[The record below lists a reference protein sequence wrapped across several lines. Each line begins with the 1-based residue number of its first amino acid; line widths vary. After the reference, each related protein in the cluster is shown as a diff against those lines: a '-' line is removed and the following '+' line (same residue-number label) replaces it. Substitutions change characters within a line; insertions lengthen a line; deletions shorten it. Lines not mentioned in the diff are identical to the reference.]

1 MYEGLAQSV
10 REFGAWVAHG
20 TEWLVEPLEPEIM
33 SEARGV
39 ALRGAESSEAASYAV
54 SRKPFGL
61 RQTHVPKAPNLRT
74 IHTTADCQNTLIAA
88 CEAMRKAK
96 YSSPVLATLNMS
108 QT

>member
-39 ALRGAESSEAASYAV
+39 ALRVAESSEAASYAV

-74 IHTTADCQNTLIAA
+74 IHSEWKKSMA
-88 CEAMRKAK
+88 E
-96 YSSPVLATLNMS
+96 P
-108 QT
+108 